1 MTDVIFIFHIGLA
14 FALLTT
20 FSTELCMFRK
30 EKFVVPKKVDEQ
42 HKTLNVTSQDFQNV
56 IKLLKQYNFLLAKL
70 YSDSP

>member
-1 MTDVIFIFHIGLA
+1 
-14 FALLTT
+14 
-20 FSTELCMFRK
+20 MFRK
-30 EKFVVPKKVDEQ
+30 EKFVVPKKVDEL